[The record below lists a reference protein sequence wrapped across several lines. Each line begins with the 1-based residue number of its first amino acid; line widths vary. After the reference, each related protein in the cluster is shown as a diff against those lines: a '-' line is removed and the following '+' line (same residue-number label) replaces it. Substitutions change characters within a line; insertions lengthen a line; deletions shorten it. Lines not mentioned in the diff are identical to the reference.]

1 DAVGVELDVYD
12 AVGQRLVRLVGE
24 TMAVGRHM
32 IVWNGRDRHGNRVSS
47 GVYYARL
54 RVGRQTQTRSMLL
67 LK

>member
-1 DAVGVELDVYD
+1 
-12 AVGQRLVRLVGE
+12 
-24 TMAVGRHM
+24 VGRHM